1 MTNTNFTFVIAKYK
15 GKEYL
20 DETMYPTTKLA
31 VEDIAAGQIDAEN
44 ISKVVEINLA
54 TGTARDVTQHVAIE
68 VWRIFDAD
76 HVYPWKEM
84 REWLEGFKL
93 ETDHLYDA

>member
-1 MTNTNFTFVIAKYK
+1 MTNSTFTFVIAKYK

-20 DETMYPTTKLA
+20 DETMYPTAKEA

-44 ISKVVEINLA
+44 IAKVVEINLA

-76 HVYPWKEM
+76 HVYPCKEM
-84 REWLEGFKL
+84 REWLDGFRL
-93 ETDHLYDA
+93 STDHLYDA